1 MKYSEATDIIYGK
14 VYAVAKGYKDVLG
27 YIPQVIFANNGPQT
41 PPDGSKVWLRVGR
54 TTAHEGQ
61 AAFATDCG
69 APGQQ
74 LFDTDGLLWVQF
86 FLPMADPKSDQFGQ
100 AIVEPMRDA
109 FRRNSDSGIWFR
121 NSRIVEVAPE
131 NQTIRYNVVAEF
143 HHTSI
148 Y

>member
-1 MKYSEATDIIYGK
+1 MNYKEATDAMYRIVTDTAKTFDSII
-14 VYAVAKGYKDVLG
+14 GYKPV
-27 YIPQVIFANNGPQT
+27 VIYNNVGPQQ
-41 PPDGSKVWLRVGR
+41 PPDGSKTWLRVGR

-61 AAFATDCG
+61 AALATECG
-69 APGQQ
+69 EAGQQ

-86 FLPMADPKSDQFGQ
+86 FLPMADPKSDQYGQ
-100 AIVEPMRDA
+100 GLAEAMRDA
-109 FRRNSDSGIWFR
+109 FRRKRDGNLWFR
-121 NSRIVEVAPE
+121 NARVVEVQPE